1 MNKNYL
7 ILLLFPMLLISCSS
21 GEKALQRGDYFS
33 AITKA
38 VERLKSD
45 PDNSKSTNV
54 LQEGYPMAINW
65 SQEEIDLALTS
76 NQPFKWERTIDM
88 MLRVN
93 HLSKLI
99 RSTPAARKIITEPKS
114 YSSELNLA
122 YEKAAEERYRAGLS
136 LMQENTK
143 EAARAAYDH
152 FYKTN
157 QFISGYQDV
166 IRQMEMA
173 KEIATF
179 NVIVEAATVQTRTYE
194 LSSQFF
200 YDQVFEYLNNKYTPS
215 SFVQFYSPTQAEK
228 YQITHPDFIVRMEFY
243 DFSVGNLY
251 QDARE
256 ENLSRK
262 VQVPINDSTFVTR
275 TYRAKL
281 KIYTDQVVSGGR
293 LNYQIIDFRTDN
305 LLRDNLIPGSYTWVN
320 QYAIYAGDKQA
331 LNERQ
336 YELTQR
342 RAIPLPP
349 RQELFIEFTRPIYE
363 QLTNELYQFF
373 RPYR

>member
-1 MNKNYL
+1 
-7 ILLLFPMLLISCSS
+7 MLLISCSS